1 MWVGARARSHAR
13 APPPAL
19 PQRCAL
25 TVVPAPAQIDELKAR
40 NRALVARD
48 DALVSSA
55 ANAQAH
61 RPRLAR
67 ERARRAPARRA
78 GSSRRQARRAAR
90 LARAASGAG
99 ADMAMARVR
108 EAGGRRGK
116 AAVSGNG
123 VARAEGELEEQ
134 VGALEAF
141 AKRVA

>member
-1 MWVGARARSHAR
+1 MVS
-13 APPPAL
+13 APE
-19 PQRCAL
+19 
-25 TVVPAPAQIDELKAR
+25 QIDELKAR

-55 ANAQAH
+55 ANAQAK
-61 RPRLAR
+61 
-67 ERARRAPARRA
+67 ERRAQARRA

>member
-1 MWVGARARSHAR
+1 M
-13 APPPAL
+13 
-19 PQRCAL
+19 
-25 TVVPAPAQIDELKAR
+25 VPAPEQIDELKAR

-55 ANAQAH
+55 ANAQ
-61 RPRLAR
+61 
-67 ERARRAPARRA
+67 EEARRAPARRA

-90 LARAASGAG
+90 LAPAAGGAG
-99 ADMAMARVR
+99 ADTAMAMARVR

-116 AAVSGNG
+116 EAASGNG
-123 VARAEGELEEQ
+123 VTRAEGELEQQ

>member
-55 ANAQAH
+55 ANAQ
-61 RPRLAR
+61 
-67 ERARRAPARRA
+67 EEARRAPARRA

-90 LARAASGAG
+90 LAPAAGGAG
-99 ADMAMARVR
+99 ADTAMAMARVR

-116 AAVSGNG
+116 EAASGNG
-123 VARAEGELEEQ
+123 VTRAEGELEQQ

>member
-1 MWVGARARSHAR
+1 MVS
-13 APPPAL
+13 APE
-19 PQRCAL
+19 
-25 TVVPAPAQIDELKAR
+25 QIDELKAR

-55 ANAQAH
+55 ANAQ
-61 RPRLAR
+61 
-67 ERARRAPARRA
+67 EEARRA

-90 LARAASGAG
+90 LAPAAGGAG
-99 ADMAMARVR
+99 ADAGMAMARVR

-116 AAVSGNG
+116 EAASGNG
-123 VARAEGELEEQ
+123 VTRAEGELEQQ